1 MIYELLAVELIKFD
15 IKNNVG
21 YEGEGPRQV
30 SAVIWVLIT
39 KCHRDNYFE
48 MDHILMNTCI
58 SQISCYTD
66 GRQGS
71 TLILFYEQH
80 PYIDKILFFFTQI

>member
-39 KCHRDNYFE
+39 KCHHDNYFE

-66 GRQGS
+66 GRQEY
-71 TLILFYEQH
+71 TNIILWTASLYW
-80 PYIDKILFFFTQI
+80 